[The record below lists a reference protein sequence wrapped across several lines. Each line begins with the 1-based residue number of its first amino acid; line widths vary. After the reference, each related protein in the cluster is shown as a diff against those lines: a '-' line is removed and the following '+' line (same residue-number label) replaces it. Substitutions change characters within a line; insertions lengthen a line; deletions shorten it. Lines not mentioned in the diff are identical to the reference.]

1 MIYRPI
7 IHPNAGFLKQLR
19 EYESKLRFRRSGIK
33 RKYEADEFSYATVEE
48 VENAFEALDFDELEK
63 IKARPKPRIMKP
75 KLISPDECAAFEIAQ
90 SYQITEVG
98 IARKVAAFNNVD
110 NEGGSDTTTA
120 NTSNRKQPLNVPTTS
135 SSHSRGSSQKSTSTS
150 VSDLIMGWNK

>member
-75 KLISPDECAAFEIAQ
+75 KLVSPDECAAFEIAQ

-98 IARKVAAFNNVD
+98 IVSKVAAFNVD
-110 NEGGSDTTTA
+110 GSPADTTA
-120 NTSNRKQPLNVPTTS
+120 NSAKTV
-135 SSHSRGSSQKSTSTS
+135 
-150 VSDLIMGWNK
+150 I